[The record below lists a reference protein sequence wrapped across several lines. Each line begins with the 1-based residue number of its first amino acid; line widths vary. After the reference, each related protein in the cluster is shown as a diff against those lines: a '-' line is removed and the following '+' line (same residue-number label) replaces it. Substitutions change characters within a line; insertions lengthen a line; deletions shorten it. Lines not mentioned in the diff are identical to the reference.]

1 MSNPEIMW
9 SKAFAWNATNKNTI
23 QEERQPSQDVQD
35 ATLNDG
41 FPLITMTPQEAGGIA
56 PNGQDMNGALYAISS
71 DMVHRQKGLR
81 IQFDPAYA
89 AKIGGYDQGCILASS
104 DYTRDYISLI
114 PNNLTDPNGSGT
126 AGRWAIY
133 SGAGSIASATAS
145 IAGIVKI
152 VDSLSSTATDAA
164 LTANQGKVLGDRTQ
178 QATTDTLGIIKI
190 STGVQAL
197 AGTDDLTA
205 LTPKK
210 LRNALSANGN
220 APIFGVRAFC
230 TFDGSGAPIILAE
243 GNIQSITVSGLK
255 FTATFKTPMP
265 HANYAICGFAADVT
279 NSNRSAVITM
289 NPDMIASKTV
299 NGFDFYARY
308 SSNTSLNIASPLICF
323 SIIC

>member
-23 QEERQPSQDVQD
+23 QDERQPSQDVQD

-41 FPLITMTPQEAGGIA
+41 FPLITMTPQDAGGIA

-71 DMVHRQKGLR
+71 NMVHRQKGLR

-89 AKIGGYDQGCILASS
+89 AKIGGYDQGCILASN

-164 LTANQGKVLGDRTQ
+164 LTAAKGKELSDILDVIAYSPIPYFGNSAPSGFLAMNGQAITSAQYPKLFARYGSSLPDLRGCFIRGLGGNSAALGVVQGDAIRNITGEAPGGSGVKVPASSYTGAFSLSDKSSGR
-178 QATTDTLGIIKI
+178 I
-190 STGVQAL
+190 STGENW
-197 AGTDDLTA
+197 DL
-205 LTPKK
+205 L
-210 LRNALSANGN
+210 
-220 APIFGVRAFC
+220 
-230 TFDGSGAPIILAE
+230 
-243 GNIQSITVSGLK
+243 
-255 FTATFKTPMP
+255 TATFDASRVVPT
-265 HANYAICGFAADVT
+265 ANE
-279 NSNRSAVITM
+279 NRPKNMAFLYIVK
-289 NPDMIASKTV
+289 A
-299 NGFDFYARY
+299 G
-308 SSNTSLNIASPLICF
+308 
-323 SIIC
+323 

>member
-23 QEERQPSQDVQD
+23 REQRQPSQDVQD

-89 AKIGGYDQGCILASS
+89 AKIGGYEQGCILASN

-126 AGRWAIY
+126 AGKWAIY

-164 LTANQGKVLGDRTQ
+164 LTANQGKVLNDVLDIIAYSPIPYFGNSAPSGFLAMNGQTITSAQYPKLFARYGSSLPDLRGCFIRGLGGNSDALGVVQGDAIRNITG
-178 QATTDTLGIIKI
+178 TFSPGGFIGGL
-190 STGVQAL
+190 TGVFS
-197 AGTDDLTA
+197 
-205 LTPKK
+205 
-210 LRNALSANGN
+210 NNGGPAYTSN
-220 APIFGVRAFC
+220 
-230 TFDGSGAPIILAE
+230 
-243 GNIQSITVSGLK
+243 SGLASDSRLIE
-255 FTATFKTPMP
+255 FDASTQVPTA
-265 HANYAICGFAADVT
+265 
-279 NSNRSAVITM
+279 SENR
-289 NPDMIASKTV
+289 P
-299 NGFDFYARY
+299 R
-308 SSNTSLNIASPLICF
+308 NIAFLYIVKAG
-323 SIIC
+323 

>member
-23 QEERQPSQDVQD
+23 QEQRQPSQDVQD

-41 FPLITMTPQEAGGIA
+41 FPLITMTPQNAGGIA

-104 DYTRDYISLI
+104 DYTRDYISLV
-114 PNNLTDPNGSGT
+114 PNNLTNPNGSGT

-152 VDSLSSTATDAA
+152 VDNLSSTAVDAA
-164 LTANQGKVLGDRTQ
+164 LTANQGKVLNDVLDIIAYSPIPYFGNSAPSGFLAMNGQTITSAQYPKLFARYGSSLPDLRGCFIRGLGGNSDALGVVQGDAIRN
-178 QATTDTLGIIKI
+178 I
-190 STGVQAL
+190 TGTFNPGGNGVSASGVFS
-197 AGTDDLTA
+197 AGGA
-205 LTPKK
+205 
-210 LRNALSANGN
+210 RGSNSGSAGDSRL
-220 APIFGVRAFC
+220 I
-230 TFDGSGAPIILAE
+230 TFDASTQVP
-243 GNIQSITVSGLK
+243 
-255 FTATFKTPMP
+255 TA
-265 HANYAICGFAADVT
+265 NE
-279 NSNRSAVITM
+279 NR
-289 NPDMIASKTV
+289 P
-299 NGFDFYARY
+299 R
-308 SSNTSLNIASPLICF
+308 NIAFLYIVKAG
-323 SIIC
+323 

>member
-41 FPLITMTPQEAGGIA
+41 FPLITMTPQDAGGIA

-71 DMVHRQKGLR
+71 NMVHRQKGLR

-89 AKIGGYDQGCILASS
+89 AKIGGYDQGCILASN

-126 AGRWAIY
+126 AGKWAIY

-152 VDSLSSTATDAA
+152 VDSLSSTAADAA

-178 QATTDTLGIIKI
+178 QATTTNVGISRFANASEVANRSSSNVAINPSNAATIAQSTDLGVGQTWQNVI
-190 STGVQAL
+190 SSRN
-197 AGTDDLTA
+197 AGTTYTNNTGKPIQVNIKVTGSTNRFSEAELRSNGVLIAATDPGNSDYTGMLTA
-205 LTPKK
+205 IIPNGSTYLLELGTGTTFTLWSE
-210 LRNALSANGN
+210 LR
-220 APIFGVRAFC
+220 
-230 TFDGSGAPIILAE
+230 
-243 GNIQSITVSGLK
+243 
-255 FTATFKTPMP
+255 
-265 HANYAICGFAADVT
+265 
-279 NSNRSAVITM
+279 
-289 NPDMIASKTV
+289 
-299 NGFDFYARY
+299 
-308 SSNTSLNIASPLICF
+308 
-323 SIIC
+323 

>member
-23 QEERQPSQDVQD
+23 QEQRQPSQGVQD

-41 FPLITMTPQEAGGIA
+41 FPLITMTPQDAGGIA
-56 PNGQDMNGALYAISS
+56 PNGQDMNGALYAVSL

-89 AKIGGYDQGCILASS
+89 AKIGGYDQGCILASN

-152 VDSLSSTATDAA
+152 VNSLSSTAVDAA

-178 QATTDTLGIIKI
+178 QATTTNVGI
-190 STGVQAL
+190 SRFA
-197 AGTDDLTA
+197 
-205 LTPKK
+205 
-210 LRNALSANGN
+210 NASEVAN
-220 APIFGVRAFC
+220 R
-230 TFDGSGAPIILAE
+230 S
-243 GNIQSITVSGLK
+243 
-255 FTATFKTPMP
+255 
-265 HANYAICGFAADVT
+265 
-279 NSNRSAVITM
+279 NSNVAINPSNAAAIAQSTDLGVGQTWQDVSSIRSNDTEYTNTTSRPILVSIYSDAPQQYVKNISLFVDDVRVGYMDTM
-289 NPDMIASKTV
+289 SNDDAQLTTIVPRGSRYKV
-299 NGFDFYARY
+299 SFSGFTL
-308 SSNTSLNIASPLICF
+308 NTNLWWTELR
-323 SIIC
+323 

>member
-9 SKAFAWNATNKNTI
+9 SKAFAWNATNKSTI
-23 QEERQPSQDVQD
+23 QEGRQPSQDEQD

-89 AKIGGYDQGCILASS
+89 AKIGGYDQGCILASN

-152 VDSLSSTATDAA
+152 VDNLSSTATDAA

-178 QATTDTLGIIKI
+178 QATTTNVGISRFANATEVNGLIGTNIVVNPLNVSVISKSTDTGINGYTNF
-190 STGVQAL
+190 TGIRLKQTLYLNNTSRPRTVAITI
-197 AGTDDLTA
+197 ADSGSN
-205 LTPKK
+205 TPV
-210 LRNALSANGN
+210 L
-220 APIFGVRAFC
+220 
-230 TFDGSGAPIILAE
+230 
-243 GNIQSITVSGLK
+243 ITVGGMDIYDIRDISGDTGL
-255 FTATFKTPMP
+255 TFIVPP
-265 HANYAICGFAADVT
+265 FSEYIVNIGT
-279 NSNRSAVITM
+279 N
-289 NPDMIASKTV
+289 
-299 NGFDFYARY
+299 
-308 SSNTSLNIASPLICF
+308 NIRKWHE
-323 SIIC
+323 SI

>member
-41 FPLITMTPQEAGGIA
+41 FPLITMTPQEAGGVA

-81 IQFDPAYA
+81 IQFDPVYA

-104 DYTRDYISLI
+104 DYARDYISLI

-126 AGRWAIY
+126 SGKWAIY

-152 VDSLSSTATDAA
+152 VDNLSSTAVDAA

-178 QATTDTLGIIKI
+178 QATTTNAGISRFATAAEVANKSPVSAAVTPKNVVDMFSGTFSQTGSLTLPSGHILKWG
-190 STGVQAL
+190 SFNTTMQNNVGFPQYVALPSSFPNGLLFSSLSENGGATSGVESAQL
-197 AGTDDLTA
+197 DLT
-205 LTPKK
+205 LTT
-210 LRNALSANGN
+210 RQN
-220 APIFGVRAFC
+220 
-230 TFDGSGAPIILAE
+230 LAVYS
-243 GNIQSITVSGLK
+243 NYVGLCWY
-255 FTATFKTPMP
+255 F
-265 HANYAICGFAADVT
+265 AIG
-279 NSNRSAVITM
+279 
-289 NPDMIASKTV
+289 
-299 NGFDFYARY
+299 Y
-308 SSNTSLNIASPLICF
+308 
-323 SIIC
+323 

>member
-35 ATLNDG
+35 ATLDDG
-41 FPLITMTPQEAGGIA
+41 FPLITMTPQDAGGIA
-56 PNGQDMNGALYAISS
+56 PNGQDMNGALYAISL

-81 IQFDPAYA
+81 IQFDPAHA
-89 AKIGGYDQGCILASS
+89 AKIGGYDQGCILASN

-164 LTANQGKVLGDRTQ
+164 LTANQGKILSDRTQ
-178 QATTDTLGIIKI
+178 QATTTNVGIARFATVTEVENKSVVSAAVNPSNAATIAQSTDLGVGQTWQDVTSSRSSGVTYTNNTGKPIKV
-190 STGVQAL
+190 SV
-197 AGTDDLTA
+197 
-205 LTPKK
+205 
-210 LRNALSANGN
+210 
-220 APIFGVRAFC
+220 
-230 TFDGSGAPIILAE
+230 GSGGRDARVLIYVNDVLVAYSQDTYD
-243 GNIQSITVSGLK
+243 GNQCR
-255 FTATFKTPMP
+255 A
-265 HANYAICGFAADVT
+265 
-279 NSNRSAVITM
+279 SASEIVP
-289 NPDMIASKTV
+289 NGASYRV
-299 NGFDFYARY
+299 EAR
-308 SSNTSLNIASPLICF
+308 NIASVNVQFWSELR
-323 SIIC
+323 

>member
-23 QEERQPSQDVQD
+23 QEQRQPSQGVQD

-56 PNGQDMNGALYAISS
+56 PNGQDMNGALYAISL

-89 AKIGGYDQGCILASS
+89 AKIGGYDQGCILASN

-114 PNNLTDPNGSGT
+114 PNNLTDPNGSGA

-152 VDSLSSTATDAA
+152 VDNLSSTAVDAA
-164 LTANQGKVLGDRTQ
+164 LTANQGKVLSDRTQ
-178 QATTDTLGIIKI
+178 QATTTNVGISRFADASEVANRSNSNVAINPSNAAAIAQSTDLGVGQ
-190 STGVQAL
+190 SWQDMTGVRSNGVTYTNNTGRPIQL
-197 AGTDDLTA
+197 YIVTGTAGSIIQIG
-205 LTPKK
+205 
-210 LRNALSANGN
+210 SASLFTHGSSLVQPIIPNGVSYN
-220 APIFGVRAFC
+220 Y
-230 TFDGSGAPIILAE
+230 SGA
-243 GNIQSITVSGLK
+243 
-255 FTATFKTPMP
+255 
-265 HANYAICGFAADVT
+265 
-279 NSNRSAVITM
+279 
-289 NPDMIASKTV
+289 
-299 NGFDFYARY
+299 
-308 SSNTSLNIASPLICF
+308 F
-323 SIIC
+323 SQWLELR

>member
-23 QEERQPSQDVQD
+23 QEQRQPSQGVQD

-71 DMVHRQKGLR
+71 NMVHRQKGLR

-89 AKIGGYDQGCILASS
+89 AKIGGYDQGCILASN

-152 VDSLSSTATDAA
+152 VDNLSSTAVDAA
-164 LTANQGKVLGDRTQ
+164 LTANQGKVLSDRTQ
-178 QATTDTLGIIKI
+178 QATTTNVGISRFANELEVANKSNVSAAVTPKNVQDMFIGGFTENNSLTLPSGHILKW
-190 STGVQAL
+190 GVSP
-197 AGTDDLTA
+197 TLTA
-205 LTPKK
+205 RGVINLEVVTGSQFP
-210 LRNALSANGN
+210 NGVIN
-220 APIFGVRAFC
+220 VSMTAINN
-230 TFDGSGAPIILAE
+230 SGW
-243 GNIQSITVSGLK
+243 SIT
-255 FTATFKTPMP
+255 TQPMWDRSTTNRNQIGFICSSTDTEQIEP
-265 HANYAICGFAADVT
+265 IMFSWFAIG
-279 NSNRSAVITM
+279 
-289 NPDMIASKTV
+289 
-299 NGFDFYARY
+299 Y
-308 SSNTSLNIASPLICF
+308 
-323 SIIC
+323 

>member
-56 PNGQDMNGALYAISS
+56 PNGQDMNGALYAISL

-89 AKIGGYDQGCILASS
+89 AKIGGYDQGCILASN

-126 AGRWAIY
+126 AGKWAIY

-178 QATTDTLGIIKI
+178 QATVTNVGISRFANAMEITNKSNDNVAVNPRGVANMFVGGFGAIDGLTLPSGHILKWGSFNTTMQQTIG
-190 STGVQAL
+190 SPQYVALPSSFPNGLLFSSLSENGGATSGVESAQL
-197 AGTDDLTA
+197 DLT
-205 LTPKK
+205 LTT
-210 LRNALSANGN
+210 RQN
-220 APIFGVRAFC
+220 
-230 TFDGSGAPIILAE
+230 LAVYS
-243 GNIQSITVSGLK
+243 NYVGLCWY
-255 FTATFKTPMP
+255 F
-265 HANYAICGFAADVT
+265 AIG
-279 NSNRSAVITM
+279 
-289 NPDMIASKTV
+289 
-299 NGFDFYARY
+299 Y
-308 SSNTSLNIASPLICF
+308 
-323 SIIC
+323 

>member
-23 QEERQPSQDVQD
+23 QEQRQPSQGVQD

-41 FPLITMTPQEAGGIA
+41 FPLITMTPQDAGGIA

-89 AKIGGYDQGCILASS
+89 AKIGGYDQGCILASN

-152 VDSLSSTATDAA
+152 VDSLSSTATYAA

-178 QATTDTLGIIKI
+178 QATTENVGI
-190 STGVQAL
+190 SRFA
-197 AGTDDLTA
+197 
-205 LTPKK
+205 
-210 LRNALSANGN
+210 NALEISSKSNSNVVINPSN
-220 APIFGVRAFC
+220 AATIAQSTDLGVGQTWQNLSSQR
-230 TFDGSGAPIILAE
+230 
-243 GNIQSITVSGLK
+243 VSGQTYRNNTGKPIHIFIAVRDGINGGLRLVVGGVTIFN
-255 FTATFKTPMP
+255 FTYDLPQWVFYPVSVIIPDNTDYSFTWA
-265 HANYAICGFAADVT
+265 G
-279 NSNRSAVITM
+279 NSPSDLLTWSELR
-289 NPDMIASKTV
+289 
-299 NGFDFYARY
+299 
-308 SSNTSLNIASPLICF
+308 
-323 SIIC
+323 

>member
-9 SKAFAWNATNKNTI
+9 SKAFAWNATNKSTI

-41 FPLITMTPQEAGGIA
+41 FPLITMTPQDAGGIA

-71 DMVHRQKGLR
+71 NMVHRQKGLR
-81 IQFDPAYA
+81 IQFDPTYA

-104 DYTRDYISLI
+104 DYARDYISLI

-178 QATTDTLGIIKI
+178 QATTTNVGISRFANASEVANRSNGNVAINPSNAATI
-190 STGVQAL
+190 AQSTDIGVGQSWQDMTGVRSNGVTYTNDTGKPIQIYAYQAPSGTAMTISGVTFPVHGSSMICVVIPNGATYSI
-197 AGTDDLTA
+197 AGQTSKWLE
-205 LTPKK
+205 
-210 LRNALSANGN
+210 LR
-220 APIFGVRAFC
+220 
-230 TFDGSGAPIILAE
+230 
-243 GNIQSITVSGLK
+243 
-255 FTATFKTPMP
+255 
-265 HANYAICGFAADVT
+265 
-279 NSNRSAVITM
+279 
-289 NPDMIASKTV
+289 
-299 NGFDFYARY
+299 
-308 SSNTSLNIASPLICF
+308 
-323 SIIC
+323 

>member
-23 QEERQPSQDVQD
+23 QEQRQPSQDVQD

-89 AKIGGYDQGCILASS
+89 AKIGGYEQGCILASN
-104 DYTRDYISLI
+104 DYQRDYISLI
-114 PNNLTDPNGSGT
+114 SNNLTDPNGSGT

-152 VDSLSSTATDAA
+152 VDNLSSTAVDAA

-178 QATTDTLGIIKI
+178 QATTTNVGISRFANATEVANKSNSNVAINPSNVATIAQSTDLGVGQDWVDVKSSRTSGTTYTNNTGKPIQVHVVLYDTE
-190 STGVQAL
+190 S
-197 AGTDDLTA
+197 AGLYVEV
-205 LTPKK
+205 
-210 LRNALSANGN
+210 G
-220 APIFGVRAFC
+220 GVRIINLTYDLPPGGFYPLSFIVPANQSYKVFWAGN
-230 TFDGSGAPIILAE
+230 TGS
-243 GNIQSITVSGLK
+243 Q
-255 FTATFKTPMP
+255 
-265 HANYAICGFAADVT
+265 
-279 NSNRSAVITM
+279 
-289 NPDMIASKTV
+289 
-299 NGFDFYARY
+299 
-308 SSNTSLNIASPLICF
+308 LINW
-323 SIIC
+323 SELR